1 VAGTFRCSIVTP
13 TGSLFEGEAQYATFP
28 AWDGQYGMMLGKSPL
43 LTELGAGSLRVDL
56 PDGTSQ
62 WFLIDG
68 GFAQADGDHLT
79 LLTDSAMAAEDIS
92 YEQAEAE
99 LADIAQRVTKPG
111 EDQQQVRRDQQRAYA
126 KRALAKSAG

>member
-1 VAGTFRCSIVTP
+1 MVATFRCSIVTP
-13 TGSLFEGEAQYATFP
+13 TGALFDQEAQYVSFP

-43 LTELGAGSLRVDL
+43 LTKLGTGTLRVDL
-56 PDGTSQ
+56 ADGASR

-92 YEQAEAE
+92 FEQAEAE
-99 LADIAQRVTKPG
+99 LADVAQRVTKPG
-111 EDQQQVRRDQQRAYA
+111 EDQDKVRRDQQRAYA
-126 KRALAKSAG
+126 KRALARSAG